1 MVRPNNEDRLYQA
14 HADVCR
20 VFANPGRLR
29 IVEALGDSELTA
41 GQLAVA
47 VGIPKSNLSQHLAT
61 MRDKGIVESRREG
74 ARIYYRLTSPKILVA
89 CRLMREVLLDSIS
102 RASEL
107 VGANQQ

>member
-14 HADVCR
+14 HADVCK
-20 VFANPGRLR
+20 VFANPWRLR

-41 GQLAVA
+41 GQLTLA

-74 ARIYYRLTSPKILVA
+74 ARIYYRLTSPKILAA

-107 VGANQQ
+107 VRANQL